1 MIHLGKKLLLFLIGQ
16 NDDRENPVEGTL
28 PRSPGQAEAGGESAP
43 SAIKAASAK
52 ERRRNEES
60 PGSLPILIF
69 EGITSVVECLPS
81 ILSNLVQVPES
92 QERKEGKETATHII
106 IVYLLS

>member
-1 MIHLGKKLLLFLIGQ
+1 MNKQTKQLVRVSCDSTGKETSVVLLLFFLLLLFLIGQ
-16 NDDRENPVEGTL
+16 NDDRENPVEGAL

-60 PGSLPILIF
+60 PGSLPVLTF
-69 EGITSVVECLPS
+69 E
-81 ILSNLVQVPES
+81 
-92 QERKEGKETATHII
+92 
-106 IVYLLS
+106 

>member
-1 MIHLGKKLLLFLIGQ
+1 MIQLGKKLLLFFFFFLLLLFLIGQ
-16 NDDRENPVEGTL
+16 NDDRENPVEGAL

-60 PGSLPILIF
+60 PGSLPILTF
-69 EGITSVVECLPS
+69 E
-81 ILSNLVQVPES
+81 
-92 QERKEGKETATHII
+92 
-106 IVYLLS
+106 